1 MNVVFLY
8 KYLQI
13 ARTKLVNNK
22 DSNSNNNTDSNNES
36 YTKKKI
42 NRKGNIHRI
51 TTATTSWH
59 SRHLWN
65 HVTSVVST
73 VTSILNIPLPSFSN
87 IYRPSS
93 YYTIDRLSII
103 QSMKN
108 KDTNENI
115 NIKSNVNTKTNVDTN

>member
-1 MNVVFLY
+1 MQVIRNNPLQQNIYPLEKHHSFMNVVFLY

-51 TTATTSWH
+51 TTATTS
-59 SRHLWN
+59 
-65 HVTSVVST
+65 
-73 VTSILNIPLPSFSN
+73 
-87 IYRPSS
+87 
-93 YYTIDRLSII
+93 
-103 QSMKN
+103 
-108 KDTNENI
+108 
-115 NIKSNVNTKTNVDTN
+115 